1 VALLLD
7 GGVCRAEPCRPPP
20 ARLSFDE
27 VPCHHVGVTY
37 VLVHGGGF
45 AGSCWDELCLLLD
58 RPVLAVDLPGRGSN
72 PGDLSSLTVADFV
85 ASVAAEIVRNDLTD
99 VTLVGHSLA
108 GLTLPGVV
116 EAVSDRLRRVVFV
129 SCSVPPHGVALA
141 DVLEGFSP
149 SAAAIAQ
156 RLDDELVDASGLLH
170 PDLARVMFCNDMD
183 DEQTTSTLGRRVPE
197 ALGVLSEPTDLTG
210 MRRPTPRT
218 YVRLTH
224 DAIVSLETQDQM
236 IENLG
241 GAELA
246 ELDAGHMAMISRPH
260 DLAALLNH
268 L

>member
-1 VALLLD
+1 V
-7 GGVCRAEPCRPPP
+7 
-20 ARLSFDE
+20 
-27 VPCHHVGVTY
+27 
-37 VLVHGGGF
+37 
-45 AGSCWDELCLLLD
+45 
-58 RPVLAVDLPGRGSN
+58 AVDLPGRGDN

-85 ASVAAEIVRNDLTD
+85 ASVAAEIVGNDLTD

-141 DVLEGFSP
+141 DILEGFSP

-156 RLDDELVDASGLLH
+156 QLGDDLVDGSGLLY

-183 DEQTTSTLGRRVPE
+183 EEQAASTLERRVPE
-197 ALGVLSEPTDLTG
+197 VLGVLSEPTDLTG
-210 MRRPTPRT
+210 MRRSTPRT

-236 IENLG
+236 VENLG
-241 GAELA
+241 GAQVA
-246 ELDAGHMAMISRPH
+246 ELDAGHMAMISRPD